1 MAELIITNEIAEAAL
16 LGGAVLG
23 GGGGGAMDKGRH
35 NVREAL
41 AAGTIRLVDID
52 DVPEDSLLVTGS
64 AVGAPAATGARAV
77 PQDYMR
83 VVEILMANGC
93 PRPGGFIPN
102 ECGGSSITNGWVPAA
117 LMGLPVVD
125 ALCNGRA
132 HPTGTMGSMGL
143 HRDPNYVSRQA
154 AAGGDPEKGLYLEM
168 YVSGKLDTTSAM
180 VRTAADKA
188 GGLVAV
194 ARNPVKASFAKKYG
208 ACGAL
213 KQAIGLGQKMT
224 AAREKGGEAV
234 ASEAVA
240 FLGGTVVT
248 RGKVTSLELV
258 TRGGFD
264 SGTITIGGYET
275 TFWNEFMTLEKEG
288 RRIATFPDLIMTLN
302 GPDGMPVTT
311 AELRE
316 GQDVFLI
323 HVPAGKL
330 LLGEGMRCRDLM
342 EAIEPVVGK
351 EIVRYIG
358 EHLR

>member
-1 MAELIITNEIAEAAL
+1 MAELIITDEIAEAAL

-23 GGGGGAMDKGRH
+23 GGGGGAMAKGRQ
-35 NVREAL
+35 NVKEAL
-41 AAGTIRLVDID
+41 AAGTVRLVDID

-64 AVGAPAATGARAV
+64 AVGAPAAVAARAV

-93 PRPGGFIPN
+93 AKPGGFIPN

-143 HRDPNYVSRQA
+143 HKDPSYVSRQA
-154 AAGGDPEKGLYLEM
+154 AAGGDPGKGLYLEM
-168 YVSGKLDTTSAM
+168 YVSGKLEATSAM
-180 VRTAADKA
+180 VRAAADRA

-194 ARNPVKASFAKKYG
+194 ARNPVKASYAKKYG

-213 KQAIGLGQKMT
+213 KQAIGLGRKM
-224 AAREKGGEAV
+224 AEAGPQGGEAV

-240 FLGGTVVT
+240 CLGGAIIT
-248 RGKVTSLELV
+248 RGEVSSLELV
-258 TRGGFD
+258 TQGGFD
-264 SGTITIGGYET
+264 SGKIAIDGYET
-275 TFWNEFMTLEKEG
+275 TFWNEFMTLEKDG
-288 RRIATFPDLIMTLN
+288 RRLATFPDLIMTLN
-302 GPDGMPVTT
+302 GSDGMPVTT
-311 AELRE
+311 AELKK

-323 HVPAGKL
+323 HVPGRNL

-342 EAIEPVVGK
+342 EAIEPVVGR
-351 EIVRYIG
+351 EIIRYIEG
-358 EHLR
+358 DLR